1 MSDNVKDP
9 SRLDLYK
16 AGKLEERR
24 TRPRPAPIITEVKE
38 DETEKGSLML
48 RPEII
53 AIGLLIAVLL
63 VITAIAL

>member
-1 MSDNVKDP
+1 MPNKVKSP
-9 SRLDLYK
+9 SRLDLFK

-24 TRPRPAPIITEVKE
+24 TRPRPEPVVAEVNP
-38 DETEKGSLML
+38 DEVEKGSLIL

-63 VITAIAL
+63 ILTAIAL